1 MCNNNFHNIPKDDF
15 QLLLN
20 SLEDVSYKTESLYLK
35 AVIANLLMQYIII
48 YHKGNIDSFIDDLMV
63 GDNEF
68 ISIGFI
74 NNIRSLLNEKEE

>member
-1 MCNNNFHNIPKDDF
+1 MCNYNFYNISKDDF
-15 QLLLN
+15 QILLN
-20 SLEDVSYKTESLYLK
+20 SLEDVFYKTKSLYLK
-35 AVIANLLMQYIII
+35 EEIANLLMQYVTI
-48 YHKGNIDSFIDDLMV
+48 YHKGNIDLFIDDLMV